1 MSRHP
6 PLFNAVVNGDIFE
19 VSRLLD
25 AGANINERTEWG
37 GHGSCAL
44 HIAIEYSRHAIAD
57 ILLRRGADH
66 SNSRCFRSQ
75 QPIHNA
81 ASRNDAKM
89 VDLLL
94 QYRADVNCRD
104 MLLQTPLHVATYWNF
119 PDVVSVLL
127 RNGADLNARTCFD
140 ANDMSPTCQG
150 LTSLEMVKLM
160 DRRESLI
167 NRDNVRGLLEA
178 EQARRDIAFVMGQH
192 ARLGGNSPA
201 YALDP
206 EIARMVMKFLRA

>member
-1 MSRHP
+1 MPRHP

-25 AGANINERTEWG
+25 AGADINERTEWG

-66 SNSRCFRSQ
+66 SNSMCFRSE

-81 ASRNDAKM
+81 AVRNDAKM

-94 QYRADVNCRD
+94 QYGTDINCRD
-104 MLLQTPLHVATYWNF
+104 IVLQTPLHVSTYWNF

-140 ANDMSPTCQG
+140 ANDMGAACQG

-160 DRRESLI
+160 DRRNSSI
-167 NRDNVRGLLEA
+167 DRDTVRGLLEA
-178 EQARRDIAFVMGQH
+178 EQARRAISFLMGQH
-192 ARLGGNSPA
+192 ARLGENSPA
-201 YALDP
+201 HPIDP
-206 EIARMVMKFLRA
+206 EIARMIMKFI